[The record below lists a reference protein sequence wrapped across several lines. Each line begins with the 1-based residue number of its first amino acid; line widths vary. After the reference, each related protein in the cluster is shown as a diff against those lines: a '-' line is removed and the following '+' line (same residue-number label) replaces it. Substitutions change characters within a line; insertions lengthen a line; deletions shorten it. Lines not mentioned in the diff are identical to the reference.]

1 MARRWIWIWILLA
14 VIAAPAL
21 AADPAPETLAEAGHW
36 KRLRV
41 IAEKRLAANPN
52 DAQAA
57 YFLAR
62 VKESYGDFEG
72 ALPLAE
78 KAAALDGRN
87 SNYHYLVG
95 ALYGQMAR
103 KASLFKQM
111 SLAGKFKKETQT
123 ALELDPKN
131 IDALWAMMDFYREAP
146 GIMGGDKKKTA
157 EMAEQIA
164 RINATR
170 GYLARAELIQNE
182 KEKDQAKL
190 EELYRKAVEADPRS
204 YEAQMTL
211 AFFYGSD
218 AQKKYDLAE
227 KHTREALK
235 LDPGRAGAYAG
246 LAQLYAHQQRWQEL
260 DAILAQG
267 ERNVPD
273 NMNPYYQ
280 AGRILL
286 TDGNDLPRAER
297 YFRKYLTQEPE
308 GNTPHLFA
316 AHWRLGQ
323 ALEKQGRKPEAIAE
337 METAVK
343 LEPNFEPAKKDLK
356 RLKG

>member
-1 MARRWIWIWILLA
+1 
-14 VIAAPAL
+14 
-21 AADPAPETLAEAGHW
+21 
-36 KRLRV
+36 
-41 IAEKRLAANPN
+41 
-52 DAQAA
+52 
-57 YFLAR
+57 
-62 VKESYGDFEG
+62 
-72 ALPLAE
+72 
-78 KAAALDGRN
+78 
-87 SNYHYLVG
+87 
-95 ALYGQMAR
+95 
-103 KASLFKQM
+103 
-111 SLAGKFKKETQT
+111 
-123 ALELDPKN
+123 
-131 IDALWAMMDFYREAP
+131 MDFYREAP
-146 GIMGGDKKKTA
+146 GIMGDDKKKTA